1 MLLRRMEEEWTPIV
15 LKTWDSNTISGFLE
29 DKSGVNQVP
38 LGTFVP
44 IKDKVFWH
52 GEKTVIHLGLFPVRG
67 NLNHG

>member
-1 MLLRRMEEEWTPIV
+1 M

-29 DKSGVNQVP
+29 AKSGVNQVR

-44 IKDKVFWH
+44 IKDKVFWN
-52 GEKTVIHLGLFPVRG
+52 GKKTVIHWGLFPVRG